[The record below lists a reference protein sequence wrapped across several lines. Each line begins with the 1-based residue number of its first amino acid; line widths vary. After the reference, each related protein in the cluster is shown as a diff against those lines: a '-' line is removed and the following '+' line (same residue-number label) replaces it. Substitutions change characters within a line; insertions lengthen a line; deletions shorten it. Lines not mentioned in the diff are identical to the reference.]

1 MMNDLGNIRASTLR
15 SRNAGWSIAGSRL
28 AQAFARFNNRR
39 DVRSM
44 QALSDHLLEDIG
56 LTRND
61 LQYALRGG
69 PLEDPSA
76 DLTRAALRNRSRRY
90 SKTE

>member
-1 MMNDLGNIRASTLR
+1 MTNYLGNIRASTLR

-28 AQAFARFNNRR
+28 AQAFARYRNRR

-44 QALSDHLLEDIG
+44 QALSDHLLGDIG
-56 LTRND
+56 LTRSD
-61 LQYALRGG
+61 LRYALRGG

-76 DLTRAALRNRSRRY
+76 DLTRAALRNRSRRF

>member
-15 SRNAGWSIAGSRL
+15 SRNAGWSIAGARL
-28 AQAFARFNNRR
+28 AQAFARYKNRR
-39 DVRSM
+39 EVRSM
-44 QALSDHLLEDIG
+44 QALSDRLLQDIG

-61 LQYALRGG
+61 L
-69 PLEDPSA
+69 
-76 DLTRAALRNRSRRY
+76 RY